1 VEARACA
8 SISEALDAVAGDPAL
23 RGARAL
29 RAISGSLYLVS
40 DVHRDFLGGAPEG
53 VWDGWEE

>member
-1 VEARACA
+1 
-8 SISEALDAVAGDPAL
+8 VAGDPAL